1 MIIRFHIRSFYHP
14 GPLLAWASGMP
25 KCLMFAAALLAAPA
39 AAQDA
44 PPKPPP
50 FATIHTDLG
59 YVNTSGNTEVQTLN
73 FTDQFVLNTSPFNK
87 LTQQFS
93 VVYGT
98 NHNKVQTSLWNA
110 GLKDEYALSPHIGV
124 FGLFNWDRNTFAG
137 IDYRYEEGAG
147 VAFIPFNTP
156 HDRLEFDVGI
166 SYFEVHST
174 FSDTL
179 GMLRDSS
186 DHYAAIRT
194 AVVYRHTIVKDTYL
208 QQTVEG
214 IPDLQVSSDYR
225 VNSQTDVVAPLSKHI
240 AVKLGYTIRYA
251 NLPPPGFKTTD
262 RLFTSDLQFTF

>member
-1 MIIRFHIRSFYHP
+1 MSILSSNLAAAS
-14 GPLLAWASGMP
+14 LLAGVLVAG
-25 KCLMFAAALLAAPA
+25 PA
-39 AAQDA
+39 TAQTS
-44 PPKPPP
+44 PPADSAKAKGPP
-50 FATIHTDLG
+50 FITVHTDLG

-73 FTDQFVLNTSPFNK
+73 FTDQAVMNTSPVNK
-87 LTQQFS
+87 ITQTFS

-98 NHNKVQTSLWNA
+98 NQNKVQTSLWNA
-110 GLKDEYALSPHIGV
+110 GIKDEYSFTKTIGV

-147 VAFIPFNTP
+147 VAFTP
-156 HDRLEFDVGI
+156 INSPHNRLEFDLGF

-174 FSDTL
+174 FTDSL

-186 DHYAAIRT
+186 DNYAALRT
-194 AVVYRHTIVKDTYL
+194 SVVYRHTIVKDTYL
-208 QQTVEG
+208 QQSVEG
-214 IPDLQVSSDYR
+214 IPDLENEEDYR

>member
-1 MIIRFHIRSFYHP
+1 
-14 GPLLAWASGMP
+14 MP
-25 KCLMFAAALLAAPA
+25 RTYNLILPAILAAAHLAAQAPTPPDSAKPA
-39 AAQDA
+39 PP

-73 FTDQFVLNTSPFNK
+73 FTDQFVLNSSPVNK
-87 LTQQFS
+87 VTQTFS

-98 NHNKVQTSLWNA
+98 NQNKVQTSLWNA
-110 GLKDEYALSPHIGV
+110 GVKDEYALSKNIGV

-147 VAFIPFNTP
+147 IAFIPVNSP
-156 HDRLEFDVGI
+156 HNRLEFDLGF

-174 FSDTL
+174 FTDSL
-179 GMLRDSS
+179 GVLRDSA
-186 DHYAAIRT
+186 DHYAALRT
-194 AVVYRHTIVKDTYL
+194 SVVYRHTIVKDTYL
-208 QQTVEG
+208 QQSVEG
-214 IPDLQVSSDYR
+214 IPDLQNEEDYR
-225 VNSQTDVVAPLSKHI
+225 VNSQSDVVAPLSKHI